1 MKKIIVYLILL
12 GSIFADEEI
21 KTKYLSTNINILSGD
36 YASINYG
43 NITTNLEYNMSG
55 RFSYQDIGYNNSE
68 SYKINE
74 FRYKASIRQK
84 IKKTTLGLIDKN
96 NFIGYGI
103 HLDGYYRKYDDG
115 ININDRY
122 NNTLIGIELIYGT
135 KLVYNINEQLGL
147 EIHLPNISVQLDNIS
162 EIFSE
167 SKNYTTSLNFLNNAL
182 INLIFYY

>member
-1 MKKIIVYLILL
+1 MKKLIVYLILL

-55 RFSYQDIGYNNSE
+55 RFSSGHNIE
-68 SYKINE
+68 SYKKNS
-74 FRYKASIRQK
+74 FQYQASIRQT

-147 EIHLPNISVQLDNIS
+147 EIHLPYISGQLDYKLS
-162 EIFSE
+162 G
-167 SKNYTTSLNFLNNAL
+167 KRYTTYLNFLNNAL

>member
-1 MKKIIVYLILL
+1 M
-12 GSIFADEEI
+12 
-21 KTKYLSTNINILSGD
+21 
-36 YASINYG
+36 
-43 NITTNLEYNMSG
+43 
-55 RFSYQDIGYNNSE
+55 
-68 SYKINE
+68 
-74 FRYKASIRQK
+74 
-84 IKKTTLGLIDKN
+84 GLIDKN

-147 EIHLPNISVQLDNIS
+147 EIHLPYISGRLDYLLS
-162 EIFSE
+162 ENFRE
-167 SKNYTTSLNFLNNAL
+167 SKSYTTSLNFLNNAL